1 MRYLKLLSS
10 ALLVGS
16 FLTQSA
22 VAAQPLL
29 QEGKKTLFQRVLS
42 TPTCELVD
50 SAGASGGK
58 KTIVFSRYY
67 VYQRE
72 NLNGKE
78 WLQVGPDTF
87 GKTVGWLASECA
99 VPWNMQMTLAFTNPV
114 GRDPLL
120 FFKDKATLES
130 LIGADNPAAML
141 EPIRADLNSGKNNPQ
156 VLAQE
161 PAEYIDFQ
169 KNFYLLPILQGEE
182 VMNSKGFYERILEVA
197 SVSKDDKALKTI
209 QNNPAQVQNTAAK
222 TAVATNPT
230 ATANTQKITG
240 FSAAIVFVID
250 SSISMD
256 PYINRT
262 REAMKQIYAQIEK
275 ENLGEQVKFGLV
287 SFRSNTAATPGLEYT
302 AKMFVDPST
311 VKDGKDFM
319 NKVADL
325 KQAKVSSKEFD
336 EDAYAGISTA
346 LNDIAWNNF
355 GGRYIVLIT
364 DAGALDGD
372 NPLSSTGLDAKQLR
386 LEAQH
391 RGVAVY
397 TLHLKTAAG
406 KKNHDESQKQYTDL
420 SFNNYLNKPLYYTVN
435 AGDVNEFGDKVSTL
449 AQAITSQVQLA
460 YRGEL
465 AAGSALTEDDKKE
478 PKTAEEKKD
487 ESEIEK
493 DAALLGKAMQL
504 AYLGDVKGT
513 TAPPVFKAWISDKD
527 FVKNTPTAEARVLL
541 TKSQLSDL
549 SDVVKKIAEAA
560 NSGLISPSDMFTQL
574 RSVAA
579 AMGQD
584 PNKLKES
591 ASVKIADL
599 GLLGEYLDDIPY
611 KSQIASIDEDTW
623 KGMSAQEQERFLR
636 GLHQKLRHYQ
646 IMNEDNSRWISLS
659 EDSDSR
665 DFVYPVPLEAL
676 P

>member
-1 MRYLKLLSS
+1 M
-10 ALLVGS
+10 
-16 FLTQSA
+16 
-22 VAAQPLL
+22 
-29 QEGKKTLFQRVLS
+29 
-42 TPTCELVD
+42 
-50 SAGASGGK
+50 
-58 KTIVFSRYY
+58 
-67 VYQRE
+67 
-72 NLNGKE
+72 
-78 WLQVGPDTF
+78 
-87 GKTVGWLASECA
+87 
-99 VPWNMQMTLAFTNPV
+99 
-114 GRDPLL
+114 
-120 FFKDKATLES
+120 
-130 LIGADNPAAML
+130 
-141 EPIRADLNSGKNNPQ
+141 
-156 VLAQE
+156 
-161 PAEYIDFQ
+161 
-169 KNFYLLPILQGEE
+169 
-182 VMNSKGFYERILEVA
+182 
-197 SVSKDDKALKTI
+197 
-209 QNNPAQVQNTAAK
+209 
-222 TAVATNPT
+222 
-230 ATANTQKITG
+230 
-240 FSAAIVFVID
+240 
-250 SSISMD
+250 
-256 PYINRT
+256 
-262 REAMKQIYAQIEK
+262 
-275 ENLGEQVKFGLV
+275 
-287 SFRSNTAATPGLEYT
+287 
-302 AKMFVDPST
+302 
-311 VKDGKDFM
+311 
-319 NKVADL
+319 
-325 KQAKVSSKEFD
+325 
-336 EDAYAGISTA
+336 
-346 LNDIAWNNF
+346 
-355 GGRYIVLIT
+355 
-364 DAGALDGD
+364 
-372 NPLSSTGLDAKQLR
+372 R

-406 KKNHDESQKQYTDL
+406 KKNHDEAQKQYTDL

>member
-1 MRYLKLLSS
+1 MIGYLKLLSLKLLPS
-10 ALLVGS
+10 ALLLGS
-16 FLTQSA
+16 LLTQSA

-29 QEGKKTLFQRVLS
+29 QQGKKTLFQRVLS
-42 TPTCELVD
+42 TPTCELVER
-50 SAGASGGK
+50 AGQSGGK
-58 KTIVFSRYY
+58 KAVVFSRYY

-72 NLNGKE
+72 SVNGKE

-99 VPWNMQMTLAFTNPV
+99 VPWNMQMTLAFTNPA

-120 FFKDKATLES
+120 FFKDKTTLES
-130 LIGADNPAAML
+130 LIEADNPAALL
-141 EPIRADLNSGKNNPQ
+141 EPIRADLNSGKHNPQ

-197 SVSKDDKALKTI
+197 SVSKDDKVL
-209 QNNPAQVQNTAAK
+209 NNTQHPTQGSNPSTAG
-222 TAVATNPT
+222 AVTN
-230 ATANTQKITG
+230 AQKITG

-275 ENLGEQVKFGLV
+275 ENLSEQVKFGLV

-325 KQAKVSSKEFD
+325 KQAKVSSKEFN
-336 EDAYAGISTA
+336 EDAYAGIATA

-355 GGRYIVLIT
+355 GGRYIVLIS

-391 RGVAVY
+391 RGVAIY

-406 KKNHDESQKQYTDL
+406 KKNHDEAQKQYVDL
-420 SFNNYLNKPLYYTVN
+420 AFNNYLNKPLYYPVN
-435 AGDVNEFGDKVSTL
+435 AGDVNQFGDKVSSL
-449 AQAITSQVQLA
+449 AKAITSQVQLA

-465 AAGSALTEDDKKE
+465 AAGSALTVEENKEAKK
-478 PKTAEEKKD
+478 AEEKD
-487 ESEIEK
+487 DSEIAK

-527 FVKNTPTAEARVLL
+527 FVKNSPTAEARVLL

-584 PNKLKES
+584 PNKLKEN

-611 KSQIASIDEDTW
+611 KSQIASIDEETW

-646 IMNEDNSRWISLS
+646 IMNEDSARWISLS
-659 EDSDSR
+659 EESDSR